1 MASDIKEEGGT
12 PITAF
17 RYRTPELAEGEV
29 KAVIGLTRTRL
40 LSAGVQLVGRG
51 GETTLHSHNTEDEV
65 WFVLAGR
72 AAFYGK
78 DGERV
83 EVGRYEGVL
92 VEAAV
97 PYWFE
102 SLDATEPLEVL
113 RVSAK
118 DPSIKPRA
126 SNPVPEGRAAAVLLQ
141 AEPLEV
147 ARP

>member
-1 MASDIKEEGGT
+1 MASGNGKTET
-12 PITAF
+12 APITAF
-17 RYRTPELAEGEV
+17 RYRTPELGDGQV
-29 KAVIGLTRTRL
+29 KAVTSLTRTRL
-40 LSAGVQLVGRG
+40 LSAGVQVVGKG

-92 VEAAV
+92 VEADV
-97 PYWFE
+97 QYWFE
-102 SLDATEPLEVL
+102 SLDPEPLEIL

-118 DPSIKPRA
+118 DPAVKAQYSE
-126 SNPVPEGRAAAVLLQ
+126 PVPEGRAPAVLLK
-141 AEPLEV
+141 AESLEV
-147 ARP
+147 SQP